1 MAKLVS
7 KTYGDALFDL
17 ALEQNSLDSVTE
29 EVKVLVEVLANNDE
43 LAKFINHPKVSKEEK
58 IDVVEKSFKGR
69 FSDTIVG
76 FLVIVLQKGRFDEID
91 AIFGYYMDRYLEY
104 KNIGVA
110 YVSSAVALN
119 DAQKAKIEA
128 KLLSTTKYESFQMN
142 YTVDNS
148 LIGGIV
154 IRIGDRIVDNS
165 VKNQIRCMT
174 KALV

>member
-17 ALEQNSLDSVTE
+17 ALEEKSLDSVTE
-29 EVKVLVEVLANNDE
+29 EIKVLAEVLASNEE
-43 LAKFINHPKVSKEEK
+43 LSKFISHPKVSKEEK
-58 IDVVEKSFKGR
+58 IDVIEKSFKGT
-69 FSDTIVG
+69 FSDTVVG
-76 FLVIVLQKGRFDEID
+76 FLVIVLQKGRFEEIN
-91 AIFGYYMDRYLEY
+91 AIFDYYNARYLEY

-110 YVSSAVALN
+110 YVSSAIELAEE
-119 DAQKAKIEA
+119 QKAKIEK
-128 KLLSTTKYESFQMN
+128 KLLATTKYEQFQMN
-142 YTVDNS
+142 YTVDKS

-165 VKNQIRCMT
+165 IKNQIRLMT